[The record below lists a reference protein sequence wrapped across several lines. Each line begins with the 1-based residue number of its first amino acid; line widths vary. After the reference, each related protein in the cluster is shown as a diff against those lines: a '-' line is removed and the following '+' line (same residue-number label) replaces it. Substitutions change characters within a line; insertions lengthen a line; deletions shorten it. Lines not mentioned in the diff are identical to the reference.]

1 MSHWPQPHSPR
12 SPVLPPQLAPPL
24 RSSRAWSQPV
34 GIFRPEF
41 LPLRHASSVFAARAA
56 NSVARGASGPCRAR
70 CAGCWPAAQVSQDAR
85 GPAPEGHRPRCSLLV
100 VRRNG
105 VGWVSYGPA
114 QANGFVRAWQ
124 NLLSLQRA
132 VFQRQGII
140 SRLVELACRQIK
152 HHDLAVRFVLQRR
165 RVLAYF
171 LAPPP
176 ISRLAFRPHV
186 REPVLILDRARLSR
200 RRAREWIAR
209 KQRQHVRLIFQQT
222 FFRPH
227 HKARLLPRS
236 QRREPQIPLEPRLI
250 RRVNS
255 RRFINCLRLVTKR
268 VRDPRFSVQRALKFD
283 LITLVRHHRKK
294 PIRIRDAK
302 RFERLHRLRGQRQS
316 RHEHPKQQRRRGI
329 KDQSK
334 AQAREP
340 SAQRRKSFAPFRPS
354 VRGRWR
360 RYRRTSSSYRV
371 LAVNPRA
378 EPLRQDPFQKSVV
391 QQQHAQQQHQI
402 VQKRIVRRRNNRN
415 LKRRHNK
422 KACTRSA
429 VPPPVCKPSPKR
441 ETSAASAARTIRST
455 SAAGHSGSNRPS
467 R

>member
-85 GPAPEGHRPRCSLLV
+85 ALAPGSHRLRWSLLV

-114 QANGFVRAWQ
+114 QANGFARAWQ

-152 HHDLAVRFVLQRR
+152 HHDLAVRFALQRR

-186 REPVLILDRARLSR
+186 REPILIIDRAHLAR

-222 FFRPH
+222 FLRPH

-236 QRREPQIPLEPRLI
+236 QRRKPQIPFEARLV

-255 RRFINCLRLVTKR
+255 RRLINRLRLVTKR
-268 VRDPRFSVQRALKFD
+268 GSEPRFFVQPALQFD
-283 LITLVRHHRKK
+283 LVTLLRHHRKQS
-294 PIRIRDAK
+294 IGICNAK
-302 RFERLHRLRGQRQS
+302 RFQRPHRPFKQRQPGD
-316 RHEHPKQQRRRGI
+316 EHPQQQRRRGI
-329 KDQSK
+329 KNQSK
-334 AQAREP
+334 AQTRKR
-340 SAQRRKSFAPFRPS
+340 SAQRCKSFAPFRPS
-354 VRGRWR
+354 VRGRR
-360 RYRRTSSSYRV
+360 RYRRTSRRHRA
-371 LAVNPRA
+371 LFMDPCA

-402 VQKRIVRRRNNRN
+402 VQKRIIRRRNNRN
-415 LKRRHNK
+415 LKRRHN
-422 KACTRSA
+422 
-429 VPPPVCKPSPKR
+429 
-441 ETSAASAARTIRST
+441 
-455 SAAGHSGSNRPS
+455 
-467 R
+467 